1 MQIIW
6 FDNISDDKKI
16 TWYALE
22 FLSLMVTT
30 YFFIITYSIK
40 MVFPTTLIFRSDED
54 FIMSSTWSRL
64 SFTLYMQ

>member
-1 MQIIW
+1 
-6 FDNISDDKKI
+6 
-16 TWYALE
+16 
-22 FLSLMVTT
+22 
-30 YFFIITYSIK
+30 